1 MKILLTGAQ
10 GQVGSEIV
18 KIFALTGHELI
29 SVNRQQL
36 DCIDLRSVAAF
47 LSDASPDLVI
57 NAAAYTTVDKA
68 EDEKDLVFKVN
79 AEFVRELALYCQKN
93 KIPCIHLSTDYV
105 FDGNQSR
112 PYTES
117 DTPNPQNIYAQS
129 KWAGEQAIQTAMD
142 HYIILRLSWVFGL
155 GGTNFVK
162 TILNYAA
169 SKKELKIVADQWG
182 RPTAAKDIARV
193 ILKCVEAIED
203 PSFNSWGIY
212 HYAGKG
218 TTNWYEFASVFI
230 SMAEKQL
237 NHMNL
242 VSSIN
247 LAKLVP
253 ITSEEYPC
261 RAKRPKN
268 SVLNSSKIENE
279 LGIEAHSWQDY
290 LPELIAQF
298 IKQAEIHDLSH

>member
-1 MKILLTGAQ
+1 MKILLTGAE

-29 SVNRQQL
+29 AVNRRQL
-36 DCIDLRSVAAF
+36 DCVDLHSVAAF
-47 LSDASPDLVI
+47 LSAANPDLII
-57 NAAAYTTVDKA
+57 NAAAYTAVDKA
-68 EDEKDLVFKVN
+68 EDEKDLVFRVN
-79 AEFVRELALYCQKN
+79 AEFVKELALYCQTN

-105 FDGNQSR
+105 FDGNQPR

-117 DTPNPQNIYAQS
+117 DTPNPQCLYAQS
-129 KWAGEQAIQTAMD
+129 KWAGEQAIQTLMD
-142 HYIILRLSWVFGL
+142 NYIILRVSWVFGL
-155 GGTNFVK
+155 CGTNFVK
-162 TILNYAA
+162 TILKYAA
-169 SKKELKIVADQWG
+169 LKTELKIVADQWG

-193 ILKCVEAIED
+193 ILSCVEAIED

-237 NHMNL
+237 IDMNQVNL
-242 VSSIN
+242 TN
-247 LAKLVP
+247 LARLIP

-268 SVLNSSKIENE
+268 SVLNSNKIELE
-279 LGIEAHSWQDY
+279 LGIESHSWQDY

-298 IKQAEIHDLSH
+298 LKQAEINDLSN